1 MSLARRVL
9 CFGVGLVAW
18 VVVMR
23 NPEAKLWLVL
33 VSGFGATVLAMDV
46 LLEVHLWSRKSN
58 R

>member
-1 MSLARRVL
+1 M
-9 CFGVGLVAW
+9 GLVAW